1 MLENLG
7 TIVALILAVWFIIKL
22 NKPAEE
28 LMNGAV
34 TNSAKALTVKSEEM
48 LKNAEHQVNV
58 NDFNRKKELDKLKA
72 KIDAYDDEHSD
83 EKKGVDL

>member
-22 NKPAEE
+22 NKPAEA

-58 NDFNRKKELDKLKA
+58 NDFGRKKELDKLKA
-72 KIDAYDDEHSD
+72 KIDAYDEEHP
-83 EKKGVDL
+83 KKEVDL